1 MAKENKN
8 TLRPNDFKVPDGY
21 FESFESRMMQKIQ
34 DGKTTP
40 FQSIKKSK
48 VMAPWIGL
56 AASFLIIALIYQLIP
71 QKMITNQMQGQNEA
85 ALIYEYSTAD
95 YFNEFE
101 LMELLTNEGQTNYEL
116 YPDSLFFKGID
127 EEDIVMLTSIR

>member
-1 MAKENKN
+1 
-8 TLRPNDFKVPDGY
+8 
-21 FESFESRMMQKIQ
+21 
-34 DGKTTP
+34 
-40 FQSIKKSK
+40 
-48 VMAPWIGL
+48 MAPWIGL
-56 AASFLIIALIYQLIP
+56 AASFLIISLVYQLIP
-71 QKMITNQMQGQNEA
+71 QKINTNRMQSQSEA